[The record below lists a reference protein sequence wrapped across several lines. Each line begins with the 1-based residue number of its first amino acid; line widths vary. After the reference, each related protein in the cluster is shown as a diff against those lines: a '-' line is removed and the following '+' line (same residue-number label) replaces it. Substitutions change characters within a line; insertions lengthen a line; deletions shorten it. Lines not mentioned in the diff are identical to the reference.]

1 MSISW
6 SQIDQKLQGFYKKYG
21 KRCASR
27 TKGKNDAQTA
37 ARQAYFPA
45 VVETAHPKRKGFVSF
60 DPKEA
65 ELWQVID
72 GIIVP
77 FLTGNAYDAKSCLTA
92 IDEIREFFKNGSTY
106 PFTYGN
112 AQKWLNMAVKYYMVH
127 LYHRSGVTA
136 RVFFNKN
143 PQFLDYPFFAVDS
156 VMVKVVEKTIG
167 IPSPAKKWHEIDC
180 RQDFVNYWNQ
190 VGGEIRATGD
200 APLLWELASW

>member
-21 KRCASR
+21 KRCASW

-60 DPKEA
+60 APKEA

-77 FLTGNAYDAKSCLTA
+77 FLTGNAYDVKSCLTA

-127 LYHRSGVTA
+127 LYHCSGVTA
-136 RVFFNKN
+136 HNFFSRN

-156 VMVKVVEKTIG
+156 VMVKVVEKTFD

-180 RQDFVNYWNQ
+180 RQDFEDYWDL
-190 VGGEIRATGD
+190 VGVKIRAAGD
-200 APLLWELASW
+200 APLLWELVSW